1 MRKGN
6 ELIEPNAERF
16 LNAFSEI
23 EEKLAQQQGRR
34 EKRDDWAPFGEML
47 TSSTTLLQRQ
57 KDLLRQYA
65 KLRNAIAHGKRLGG
79 KPIADP
85 REDAVR
91 SIEKIRDDLL
101 RPPRLVNALP
111 DHGRPQVFDLNDSI
125 SAFLSLVVEKSFSQA
140 PVWDSHKYQ
149 LITTNAVARHLAP
162 SLIEHEIVGTATIG
176 EVLEF
181 AETGDRLETLTP
193 SATVLEAINLFSGEA
208 STSVEPPSALL
219 VLDATKQHLPQLLC
233 SRADLSVLYA
243 QLDA

>member
-1 MRKGN
+1 MT
-6 ELIEPNAERF
+6 EPNAERF

-23 EEKLAQQQGRR
+23 EDKLAQQQGRR
-34 EKRDDWAPFGEML
+34 KKSHDWPSFGDLL
-47 TSSTTLLQRQ
+47 TNSDTLLHRQ

-65 KLRNAIAHGKRLGG
+65 KLRNAIVHAKRLGG
-79 KPIADP
+79 QPIADP
-85 REDAVR
+85 REDVVH
-91 SIEKIRDDLL
+91 SIEKIRDNLL
-101 RPPRLVNALP
+101 RPPRLINALP
-111 DHGRPQVFDLNDSI
+111 DHGRPQVFTPDDSI

-140 PVWDSHKYQ
+140 PVWDGETYR

-162 SLIEHEIVGTATIG
+162 SLIEHEIVETATIG

-181 AETGDRLETLTP
+181 AETGDRLVTLTP

-208 STSVEPPSALL
+208 RTKVEPPGALL

-243 QLDA
+243 QLDV